1 MVKKK
6 MTVTDIKHL
15 IKRANFRLEDE
26 DFTAAR
32 ADYEVILAQDD
43 KISEALVGLGD
54 CCFGLGEYEA
64 SEDAYRRLLLET
76 PSDPDALFGL
86 AAVLRVTE
94 CYEEA
99 ISLYERGFDEEPE
112 RTEAF
117 WELAYSREMS
127 GDKDG
132 AKRAYKS
139 CLAHHPDH
147 GMAAH
152 LLAAMTGTKTER
164 APADYIR
171 DLFDD
176 YAESFETSLVQKLE
190 YRTPRI
196 IADLIIKASDQ
207 SSLGSVIDLGCG
219 TGLLGEQIEKHCEN
233 LEGIDISGKMLEK
246 AQDKNIYRKLIKQDI
261 IEYISNTDLAFD
273 FFIAVD
279 VFVYMGDLSEI
290 FRLIKHRNRN
300 EGKLVFSTE
309 HFPGEGYFLEKTG
322 RYSHSENYI
331 KSLCL
336 EFGYVIT
343 HFKIQ
348 DIRKDEGRNIRGGI
362 YILEF

>member
-1 MVKKK
+1 M
-6 MTVTDIKHL
+6 
-15 IKRANFRLEDE
+15 EDE

-32 ADYEVILAQDD
+32 ADCEVILAQDD

-117 WELAYSREMS
+117 WELGISRMAIR
-127 GDKDG
+127 DG

-139 CLAHHPDH
+139 LSPLIIRT

-164 APADYIR
+164 APADYI
-171 DLFDD
+171 
-176 YAESFETSLVQKLE
+176 
-190 YRTPRI
+190 
-196 IADLIIKASDQ
+196 
-207 SSLGSVIDLGCG
+207 VIYLM
-219 TGLLGEQIEKHCEN
+219 I
-233 LEGIDISGKMLEK
+233 ML
-246 AQDKNIYRKLIKQDI
+246 
-261 IEYISNTDLAFD
+261 
-273 FFIAVD
+273 
-279 VFVYMGDLSEI
+279 
-290 FRLIKHRNRN
+290 
-300 EGKLVFSTE
+300 
-309 HFPGEGYFLEKTG
+309 
-322 RYSHSENYI
+322 
-331 KSLCL
+331 
-336 EFGYVIT
+336 T
-343 HFKIQ
+343 H
-348 DIRKDEGRNIRGGI
+348 
-362 YILEF
+362 LMPT